1 MKRGQFITL
10 LGGAATWPLAA
21 RAQQTD
27 RVRRIGL
34 LMPSAN
40 DAVGQS
46 LAKAF
51 QQGLAQ
57 LGWIE
62 GRNLR
67 IDIRWGNA
75 DLERYKVYAAEPVNL
90 APDVIVTASNSAT
103 TIVSQQT
110 RTIPIVFTS
119 ATDPIET
126 GLVRNMARPG
136 GNVTG
141 FTQLEVGFLGRYVE
155 LLKEIAPQVTRIAA
169 LHSPGVPLLPA
180 YQREVNAAASLAV
193 QTTYVPARDPR
204 VIEQSIGAFSHEANG
219 GLVALSGPAVT
230 ANRELIIALASRYRL
245 PAIYPYRYFVAAG
258 GLMFYGPDLV
268 DQYRRSASY
277 VDRILKGEKPGDL
290 PVQAPTK
297 FEMAIN
303 LKTAKALGL
312 TVPDT
317 LLALADEVIE

>member
-141 FTQLEVGFLGRYVE
+141 FTQLEVGFLGR
-155 LLKEIAPQVTRIAA
+155 
-169 LHSPGVPLLPA
+169 
-180 YQREVNAAASLAV
+180 
-193 QTTYVPARDPR
+193 
-204 VIEQSIGAFSHEANG
+204 
-219 GLVALSGPAVT
+219 
-230 ANRELIIALASRYRL
+230 
-245 PAIYPYRYFVAAG
+245 
-258 GLMFYGPDLV
+258 
-268 DQYRRSASY
+268 
-277 VDRILKGEKPGDL
+277 
-290 PVQAPTK
+290 
-297 FEMAIN
+297 
-303 LKTAKALGL
+303 
-312 TVPDT
+312 
-317 LLALADEVIE
+317 